1 MERSIPMPN
10 FSEDCLA
17 ILTRLR
23 DRHNV
28 LISGPPGT
36 GKSRLLNE
44 VARAFESNVPSG
56 PVHVPGAPVA
66 IPSTPPIASTFDLPM
81 PSPDKS
87 NRKVFRTVFHQNSKY
102 RDFLTGL
109 VPSVGS
115 SASGG
120 ATTFKIVAGTL
131 YRASEHA
138 RQNSGASLLIID
150 EINRGPAVQ
159 VFGGSI
165 VAIESDKRLSANGNV
180 NKETQ
185 FFEVNTPETGE
196 FVEYALPHSLY
207 ILAAMNQADTSV
219 EPLDVAFLRRWAPYQ
234 ILPSPSILREYFNL
248 SSLHADHLPDAPQS
262 IADVYDLAVRAW
274 LKVNE
279 RISIGRGSEYQIGHG
294 VLMGR
299 RRPAATIDDALEDV
313 AESWQLIRAH
323 IDEVFF
329 GDVRGVAAVLNVGNT
344 NTHLY
349 RLADAVFAD
358 EPRLELVGP
367 ARVASSDVYHLLR
380 SVAGNPQGS

>member
-1 MERSIPMPN
+1 MPD
-10 FSEDCLA
+10 FSDDCFA
-17 ILTRLR
+17 ILTLLR

-28 LISGPPGT
+28 LLSGPPGT

-44 VARAFESNVPSG
+44 VARAFEFNLPSG
-56 PVHVPGAPVA
+56 PVHVPGASVA
-66 IPSTPPIASTFDLPM
+66 IPSTPPIPSALKIPM
-81 PSPDKS
+81 PSPDKT

-115 SASGG
+115 IASGG

-138 RQNSGASLLIID
+138 RKNSGASLLIID

-165 VAIESDKRLSANGNV
+165 VAIESDKRLSPNGSV

-234 ILPSPSILREYFNL
+234 ILPSPSILREYFKL
-248 SSLHADHLPDAPQS
+248 PSLRADHSPNAPQS
-262 IADVYDLAVRAW
+262 IADVYEMAVRAW
-274 LKVNE
+274 VKVNE
-279 RISIGRGSEYQIGHG
+279 RISAGRGTEYQIGHG

-299 RRPAATIDDALEDV
+299 GRPATTIDDALEDV

-329 GDVRGVAAVLNVGNT
+329 GDVRGVAAVLNVGIT
-344 NTHLY
+344 DSHPY
-349 RLADAVFAD
+349 RLADTVFAD

-367 ARVASSDVYHLLR
+367 ARVASSEVYQLLR
-380 SVAGNPQGS
+380 SVAGYSQSN